1 MRKVLLS
8 VVALGLMT
16 GAGAAFATP
25 ITYDLVGVKLDDGGS
40 LSGAFTFNADAP
52 TACSTHASP
61 CGTYSNVNITVTGG
75 SYAGD
80 IFKYVLDASPDSTAV
95 NFLTV
100 TSGSDL
106 NGLPVLAFRFT
117 GSVTDPPNGLSDAGG
132 SFLID
137 QSSGAGLAQIT
148 TCAESGCDIV
158 NGPFSVAN
166 AGSVKSQATTVP
178 EPLTLSLF
186 ATGLAVAFAF
196 RRHKAKG

>member
-8 VVALGLMT
+8 VVVLGLATWT
-16 GAGAAFATP
+16 GAAGATP
-25 ITYDLVGVKLDDGGS
+25 ITYDLVGVKLNDGGT
-40 LSGAFTFNADAP
+40 LSGAFTFDADAP

-80 IFKYVLDASPDSTAV
+80 IFKFVLDASPDSTAV
-95 NFLTV
+95 DFLTS
-100 TSGSDL
+100 TSSDL
-106 NGLPVLAFRFT
+106 TGLPVLAFRFT
-117 GSVTDPPNGLSDAGG
+117 SSVIDPPNGLSDAGG

-137 QSSGAGLAQIT
+137 SSAGAGLAQIS
-148 TCAESGCDIV
+148 TCNEFGCDIV
-158 NGPFSVAN
+158 TGPFATAN

-186 ATGLAVAFAF
+186 GTGLAGAMAL
-196 RRHKAKG
+196 RRRKHPS